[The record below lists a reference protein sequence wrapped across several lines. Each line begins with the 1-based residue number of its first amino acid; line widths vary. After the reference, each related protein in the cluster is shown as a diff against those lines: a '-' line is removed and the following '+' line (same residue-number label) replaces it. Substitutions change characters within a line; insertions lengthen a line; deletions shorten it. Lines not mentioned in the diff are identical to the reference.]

1 MRQEF
6 DNAMIDIEIASA
18 HKHRS
23 REYYRLDFLSS
34 IWDTMNRYDDPL
46 TLGFATAEWLER
58 QIEEV
63 ERIDA
68 HSHEREKKR
77 RKVAA
82 REINK

>member
-6 DNAMIDIEIASA
+6 DNAMIDFEIASA

-23 REYYRLDFLSS
+23 REYYRLSS
-34 IWDTMNRYDDPL
+34 IWDTMNKYDNPL
-46 TLGFATAEWLER
+46 TLGFATGEWLER